1 MTDRRLPLVGINLLY
16 VRPGYVG
23 GTVRYAEA
31 LIPELARLGRFR
43 LKLYVQ
49 ADAFRN
55 TDEAWRDLPTESF
68 RLPGGVGMRVL
79 FEQACL
85 PLFAWRDNVDLLF
98 SPGFVS
104 PLLGRF
110 HKVVAIHDLY
120 YVRFPHFVRPWQRR
134 YWKAFIP
141 WSLRAVDA
149 AITISDSTRADLLRA
164 FPWAEGRTRRI
175 HLGGDALPGPAS
187 DTVTP
192 GGTYALVVGNVTPN
206 KNIET
211 VVSAFA
217 RLGRACRLVVAG
229 SDPSGTL
236 ARSVE
241 SAVPRPDVVLM
252 EHVDD
257 QTLAALYAR
266 AACLIQASHC
276 EGFGL
281 PVVEAM
287 TAGCPVVAS
296 DIAVMRE
303 LGGDAAVYFP
313 TTSAEGLAAAVRGL
327 LDDQP
332 ERHRRIEAGRA
343 RAHAF
348 RWKTTAEQT
357 ARLFE
362 QVLGGRA

>member
-16 VRPGYVG
+16 ARPGYVG

-31 LIPELARLGRFR
+31 LIPALARLGRFR

-49 ADAFRN
+49 AGAFRN
-55 TDEAWRDLPTESF
+55 TREAWRDLPIESF
-68 RLPGGVGMRVL
+68 RIPGGVGMRVL

-104 PLLGRF
+104 PIVGGFR
-110 HKVVAIHDLY
+110 KVVTIHDLY

-134 YWKAFIP
+134 YWQAFVP

-149 AITISDSTRADLLRA
+149 AITISDSTRADLLST
-164 FPWAEGRTRRI
+164 FPWADGRTRRI
-175 HLGGDALPGPAS
+175 HLGGDALPGPAPNA
-187 DTVTP
+187 VKP

-211 VVSAFA
+211 IVSAFA
-217 RLGRACRLVVAG
+217 RLGRPCRLVVAG
-229 SDPSGTL
+229 SDPSGAL

-241 SAVPRPDVVLM
+241 SAIPKPDVVLM

-257 QTLAALYAR
+257 RMLAALYAG
-266 AACLIQASHC
+266 AACLIQASHY

-296 DIAVMRE
+296 DIAVLRE
-303 LGGDAAVYFP
+303 VGGDAALYFP
-313 TTSAEGLAAAVRGL
+313 TTSADHLAATLRVL
-327 LDDQP
+327 LDSPP

-348 RWKTTAEQT
+348 RWEAAAEQT
-357 ARLFE
+357 ASVFE
-362 QVLGGRA
+362 EALEGRT